1 MRKPAYSCLAIAML
15 ITSGNLS
22 AQSDGVQ
29 RVSNFA
35 KGTAGWRSV
44 RIDKKIPATIFKA
57 KVIDG
62 VPAIEAYAHKSMALL
77 TRKLSVNLIKTPV
90 LCWRWRVSDIVSAA
104 NIAKKSGDD
113 QAARVYLGVD
123 LPSSAIGLGT
133 RVKLALARSRG
144 GNDIP
149 DGAINYVWDNRFA
162 VGTARNNIY
171 TKQAKIIVMQS
182 GGTHKNKWVNERRNL
197 RSDIQKQF
205 KTTKGKI
212 TSIAISSDTDN
223 TGDTVTAAFADLH
236 FVGSNAKCRF
246 KSSS

>member
-1 MRKPAYSCLAIAML
+1 MKKPAYSCLAIAIL

-22 AQSDGVQ
+22 AQSDNIQ

-44 RIDKKIPATIFKA
+44 RIDKKIPPTVFKA

-62 VPAIEAYAHKSMALL
+62 VPAIEAHAVKSMALL

-104 NIAKKSGDD
+104 YIAKKSGDD

-123 LPSSAIGLGT
+123 LPNSAIGLGT

-162 VGTARNNIY
+162 VGAVRDNIY

-182 GGTHKNKWVNERRNL
+182 GGAQKNKWVNERRNL
-197 RSDIQKQF
+197 RNDMQKQF

-223 TGDTVTAAFADLH
+223 TGETVTAAFADLH

-246 KSSS
+246 RTSS